1 MSVPERAK
9 SRHGHSKV
17 PLSVELYAGLRFA
30 QPHCILATGRGRTPP
45 PPGELQ
51 IDRALAKQLK
61 SGNVQ
66 NGSSRNPPPVALTGI
81 VY

>member
-1 MSVPERAK
+1 MEHKEFVR
-9 SRHGHSKV
+9 
-17 PLSVELYAGLRFA
+17 ELLYEAD
-30 QPHCILATGRGRTPP
+30 
-45 PPGELQ
+45 
-51 IDRALAKQLK
+51 DRALAKQLK